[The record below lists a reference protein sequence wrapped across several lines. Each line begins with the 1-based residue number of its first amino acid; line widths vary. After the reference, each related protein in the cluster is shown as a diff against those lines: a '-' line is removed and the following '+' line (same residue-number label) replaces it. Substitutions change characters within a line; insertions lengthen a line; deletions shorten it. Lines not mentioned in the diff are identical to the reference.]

1 MPKKGLFVYI
11 DAENLKGSAAA
22 CGYSRTD
29 FIKLYNWLKT
39 SKQADRV
46 YLYASYAQNDTAA
59 ISELNKLE
67 RLGYIVRRKQIMQ
80 YPPEFKTH
88 ELKCPSCKK
97 KARHTIKRNG
107 RSKGNC
113 DSELTLDV
121 INDGARHKYGSVI
134 VFSGDGDFARM
145 HEYVADTLKRKVV
158 VYSPMKGVP
167 GKRTS
172 TAIKT
177 MHNNGMIK
185 LESLEGIL
193 TNFATK

>member
-1 MPKKGLFVYI
+1 MAKKGLFVYI
-11 DAENLKGSAAA
+11 DAENLKGSVVA
-22 CGYSRTD
+22 CGYVAPD
-29 FIKLYNWLKT
+29 YVKLYNWLKT
-39 SKQADRV
+39 SKQASRI
-46 YLYASYAQNDTAA
+46 YLYATYSQHDTAA
-59 ISELNKLE
+59 ISELDKLE

-80 YPPEFKTH
+80 YPPEFRTH
-88 ELKCPSCKK
+88 ELKCPHCKK

-121 INDGARHKYGSVI
+121 INDGARHKYGSVN

-145 HEYVADTLKRKVV
+145 HEYVADTLKKKVV
-158 VYSPMKGVP
+158 VYSPMKGLS

-177 MHNNGMIK
+177 MHNNGTIT
-185 LESLEGIL
+185 LESLEGIVV
-193 TNFATK
+193 NFAVK

>member
-1 MPKKGLFVYI
+1 VYI
-11 DAENLKGSAAA
+11 DGENLKGSAIACWYAA
-22 CGYSRTD
+22 VDYV
-29 FIKLYNWLKT
+29 KLYNWLKT
-39 SKQADRV
+39 SKQAARV
-46 YLYASYAQNDTAA
+46 YLYAPFGVDNATA
-59 ISELNKLE
+59 ITDLDKLE

-88 ELKCPSCKK
+88 QLKCPSCQK
-97 KARHTIKRNG
+97 KADHIIKRNG

-121 INDGARHKYGSVI
+121 INDGVRHKYNSVV

-145 HEYVADTLKRKVV
+145 HEYVSETIKKSVTI
-158 VYSPMKGVP
+158 YSPMKGLP

-172 TAIKT
+172 TIIKT
-177 MHNNGMIK
+177 MHNNGIIT

-193 TNFATK
+193 VNFAIK